1 MTTENYQQLGKRA
14 ALFSF
19 LLGTLIMLGFFIT
32 GEFKLAFVGLFYILI
47 IGSINV
53 LIFIAILIKT
63 FKNPEHKKPLLLT
76 CILMLLNIPVM
87 LLYCWFA
94 FYLLDTLRITF
105 TNVTPKEISDIKI
118 EGCESNFIK
127 TLKPNQ
133 SKTVWINIPN
143 DCFVNIKYTSNG
155 QNKTENVIPYTT
167 GGMGEKMKYDIGGS
181 KNH

>member
-1 MTTENYQQLGKRA
+1 MTTEEYQQLGKST
-14 ALFSF
+14 ALLSF
-19 LLGTLIMLGFFIT
+19 LIGTLIMLGFFIT
-32 GEFKLAFVGLFYILI
+32 GEFKLAVIGLFYILI

-53 LIFIAILIKT
+53 IILIAILIKT
-63 FKNPEHKKPLLLT
+63 FKNPENKKPLFVT
-76 CILMLLNIPVM
+76 CLLMLLNIPVM
-87 LLYCWFA
+87 LSYCWLA
-94 FYLLDTLRITF
+94 LLLLDTLRITF
-105 TNVTPKEISDIKI
+105 TNSTPKEISDIKI

-143 DCFVNIKYTSNG
+143 DCFVSIKYTSNG